1 MIRPPL
7 LAPQPTAI
15 SGPPAMLLDLV
26 KLIVLPLLFVT
37 AAVSDLFT
45 MKIPN
50 WIALAITGVFF
61 VVAIVSGLG
70 AADIGMHVAAGL
82 VVLAVTFV
90 LFSQGWIGGG
100 DAKLAAAAA
109 LWFGFTDLMNF
120 LLIASVFGGGLTLF
134 LLFFRSQPL
143 PFATSMPP
151 WVLRLHDQATGIPYG
166 IALAAAGLLVYQHS
180 GWIKTVDLSRF
191 AFG

>member
-1 MIRPPL
+1 
-7 LAPQPTAI
+7 
-15 SGPPAMLLDLV
+15 MLLDLV
-26 KLIVLPLLFVT
+26 KLFVLPLLFVT

-50 WIALAITGVFF
+50 WISLVIAGVFF
-61 VVAIVSGLG
+61 IVALVGGMSM
-70 AADIGMHVAAGL
+70 ADIGLHVAAGL
-82 VVLAVTFV
+82 IVLAVSFV
-90 LFSQGWIGGG
+90 FFSQGWIGGG

-109 LWFGFTDLMNF
+109 LWFGFTDLLNF

-143 PFATSMPP
+143 PFAAVMPH
-151 WVLRLHDQATGIPYG
+151 WVLKLHDRATGVPYG